1 MPVEGVVSKHK
12 TCGISFGPGPQVETG
27 KTMRKTIRKS
37 EKDGSPCCLVRKKIA
52 KQSPRSVERQRM
64 YQMNLRIWLRKF
76 SAEDWKYQCAAF
88 SCI

>member
-37 EKDGSPCCLVRKKIA
+37 EKDGSPCCLVRKKNSKTVTTLCGKTENVPNELTDLA
-52 KQSPRSVERQRM
+52 KEIFSRRLEVSVCC
-64 YQMNLRIWLRKF
+64 F
-76 SAEDWKYQCAAF
+76 
-88 SCI
+88 